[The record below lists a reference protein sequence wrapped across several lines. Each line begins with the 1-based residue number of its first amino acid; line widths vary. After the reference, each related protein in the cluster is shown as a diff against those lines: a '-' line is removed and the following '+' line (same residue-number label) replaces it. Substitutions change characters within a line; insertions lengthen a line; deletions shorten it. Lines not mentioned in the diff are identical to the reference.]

1 MKKIISSIMVAVVL
15 CALSTVAV
23 FGKEKSRVIT
33 FGQDFVVGEAS
44 VKAGTY
50 KVIYND
56 QTNELT
62 FADKKTKEVVAKTK
76 ATTQSCD
83 KTNAIDMKFSN
94 SSGKNVL
101 MSITFAGDNV
111 AIVLG
116 GSGSGASSGLGN

>member
-1 MKKIISSIMVAVVL
+1 MKKLVSGLLVAFVL

-23 FGKEKSRVIT
+23 FAKEKSRVIT

-50 KVIYND
+50 KVTYND
-56 QTNELT
+56 QTNELS

-76 ATTQSCD
+76 VTTQSCE
-83 KTNAIDMKFSN
+83 KSNVANLKFSN

-101 MSITFAGDNV
+101 ISITFPGDKV
-111 AIVLG
+111 AIVVG
-116 GSGSGASSGLGN
+116 GNGSGSSSGIGN